1 MKQIKAVIRPE
12 KLAEVRSALDKTGCC
27 KGLMITEV
35 SGHGIQKGID
45 QSWRGEKYKI
55 DLIPKVALDL
65 VVLDKD
71 VETVVQAILKSAPM
85 GEIGDGKI
93 FISPIEDVIR
103 IRTGE
108 RGEKAL

>member
-1 MKQIKAVIRPE
+1 MKQIKAIIRPD
-12 KLAEVRSALDKTGCC
+12 KLGDVRAALDRTGCC
-27 KGLMITEV
+27 KGVMITEI

-71 VETVVQAILKSAPM
+71 VDAVVQAILKSAPI

-93 FISPIEDVIR
+93 FISTIDEVIR

>member
-12 KLAEVRSALDKTGCC
+12 KLGEVRSALDKTGCC
-27 KGLMITEV
+27 KGIMITEV

-55 DLIPKVALDL
+55 DLIPKVAMDL

-71 VETVVQAILKSAPM
+71 VDTVVEAILKSAPM

-93 FISPIEDVIR
+93 FISTIDEVIR

-108 RGEKAL
+108 KGEKAL